1 MNMHRAGEY
10 NFFFWTDIVQM
21 CFFFIYDDFCL
32 LKISNLL
39 LYSSNN
45 ITKTAAIWP
54 LKAASEENKKTIWAQ
69 MKHSLLHQRTKWE
82 SVKMRCLKNDFKA
95 SL

>member
-1 MNMHRAGEY
+1 
-10 NFFFWTDIVQM
+10 M

-45 ITKTAAIWP
+45 ITKTAAVWP
-54 LKAASEENKKTIWAQ
+54 LKAASEENKKQ
-69 MKHSLLHQRTKWE
+69 SE
-82 SVKMRCLKNDFKA
+82 LK
-95 SL
+95 